1 MRFSKVYKQI
11 VLDNSF
17 NNWKN
22 LLDYYFQI
30 NKAHLL
36 MLARTEIV
44 PESLAKEIAQALAD
58 LENEKIDEKLPEDV
72 EDLVFLIERRL
83 SQKIGI
89 ERLVSFTPRAAETT

>member
-1 MRFSKVYKQI
+1 
-11 VLDNSF
+11 
-17 NNWKN
+17 
-22 LLDYYFQI
+22 
-30 NKAHLL
+30 